1 MIRRGFEPGSPDRAC
16 ALSSIACVIACV
28 AVVVIAGC
36 VTTSQADDVEMT
48 GGPGAAPEGPVLDR
62 AAVAGMCPD
71 EPFACALGGLLYLEA
86 DEESSK
92 SSSHTAADLLEKG
105 CEAELPVACA
115 TLASMYVTGRR
126 VDVDLRRAE
135 RLYRQAC
142 SQHGAFGCMG
152 LGRMYET
159 GASVT
164 RSAKQSGALYERACR
179 LGEPEACHRL
189 WEWRRR
195 FDSALG
201 ALEAAARGCA
211 VGYRQSCDALEN
223 HHQVPVAEER
233 GRAVLVQRLDKACQ
247 SGRVSACELLGR
259 HYESGDG
266 AATDRSRAAEMYRRS
281 CHASEESGQVARAC
295 DRLGAL
301 YEEGLGVS
309 EDPKRAAGLFE
320 QSCEAGWS
328 VGCSHLASLHERGTG
343 VSSDDER
350 AMELYR
356 RACSRGHARACL
368 KVGSL
373 LEPVG
378 AASDDSTSTDEGS
391 ESTEKNAGEREH
403 LLKAAVF
410 YQIGCSSGSGGACN
424 SLGVVIG
431 ESGQF
436 EIEQGRVVRLYRR
449 ACELEDADGCFNL
462 AAAFRAGEGV
472 ERSASEALK
481 YFRRACDRG
490 MNKACQFIGLPTEAS
505 GSSEEQFE
513 EALRTVMLLE
523 NACDEGAGR
532 ACTRAGVFH
541 REGRGGLT
549 RDVEAAVRWFR
560 KSCKQGDPSGCAQ
573 YAYHLQ
579 EGLGVGRDLE
589 AAASQ
594 YAVACQGG
602 AANACTYLGALYAS
616 GDVEIDDPERKAA
629 DLFKAACEAD
639 DPRGCLRLARMLRGG
654 WNVPIDTAGARSLL
668 NKACEGGVETAC
680 TELEDLNGD
689 DAGDDGGG
697 RDGRGGRGSS
707 ESPSEDMETDEPPEE
722 TR

>member
-1 MIRRGFEPGSPDRAC
+1 MIRRGFDRGASSRAC
-16 ALSSIACVIACV
+16 VVVAIACVV
-28 AVVVIAGC
+28 VVVIAGC
-36 VTTSQADDVEMT
+36 ATTSQPKDVEMT

-62 AAVAGMCPD
+62 GAVANMCPD

-86 DEESSK
+86 DEEPSK
-92 SSSHTAADLLEKG
+92 SSAHTASDLLEQG

-126 VDVDLRRAE
+126 VEVDLRRAE

-159 GASVT
+159 GASVS
-164 RSAKQSGALYERACR
+164 RSARQSGALYERACR
-179 LGEPEACHRL
+179 LGEAEACHRL

-211 VGYRQSCDALEN
+211 AGYRQSCDALEN
-223 HHQVPVAEER
+223 HHEVPVTEGR
-233 GRAVLVQRLDKACQ
+233 GRAVLVQRLDDACQ

-281 CHASEESGQVARAC
+281 CDAGDESDRVARAC

-309 EDPKRAAGLFE
+309 EQPERAAALFE
-320 QSCEAGWS
+320 RSCEAGWS
-328 VGCSHLASLHERGTG
+328 VGCSHLASLYERGAG
-343 VSSDDER
+343 VGSDDER

-356 RACSRGHARACL
+356 TACSRGHARACL

-373 LEPVG
+373 LEPPGVV
-378 AASDDSTSTDEGS
+378 SDGSTSNDEGS
-391 ESTEKNAGEREH
+391 ESTGKSAGERDG

-436 EIEQGRVVRLYRR
+436 EIEQGRVVRLYQR
-449 ACELEDADGCFNL
+449 ACELEDANGCFNL

-490 MNKACQFIGLPTEAS
+490 MNKACQFIGLPSDDSTE
-505 GSSEEQFE
+505 SSDEQFE

-549 RDVEAAVRWFR
+549 QDAEAAVRWFR
-560 KSCKQGDPSGCAQ
+560 KSCKRGDPSGCAQ

-579 EGLGVGRDLE
+579 EGLGVSRDLE
-589 AAASQ
+589 AAAGQ
-594 YAVACQGG
+594 FAVACQGG
-602 AANACTYLGALYAS
+602 AATACTYLGALYAS
-616 GDVEIDDPERKAA
+616 GDVEIDDPQRKAA
-629 DLFKAACEAD
+629 DLFKAACEED

-668 NKACEGGVETAC
+668 EKACEGGAETAC
-680 TELEDLNGD
+680 SELEELESDEADKKGES
-689 DAGDDGGG
+689 G
-697 RDGRGGRGSS
+697 DGRGGKGSS
-707 ESPSEDMETDEPPEE
+707 ESPSGDMETDEPPDEP
-722 TR
+722 R